1 MKATEQRVV
10 ALGCNPL
17 FANLTDDEREQIA
30 AIAQLVSYAP
40 GEVVLRQGKS
50 SQNLWIVLEGEC
62 EVFRSVDRDGTTE
75 DVLLATIKPADC
87 FGEMSFFHAAPHSAS
102 VRAKTAVQLLRIA
115 REDFDHLIRNGNCAA
130 YKIAYNALERLAERL
145 RRMDDWV
152 AQLLADSGR
161 KNRSREWYRFREAM
175 LGEWSV

>member
-1 MKATEQRVV
+1 MKATEQLVV

-17 FANLTDDEREQIA
+17 FANLTEDEMEQIA

-62 EVFRSVDRDGTTE
+62 EVVRSVDHGGATE
-75 DVLLATIKPADC
+75 EVLLATIKPADC
-87 FGEMSFFHAAPHSAS
+87 FGEMSFFHAAPHSAN
-102 VRAKTAVQLLRIA
+102 VRAKTAVQLVRIA
-115 REDFDHLIRNGNCAA
+115 REDFDELIQKGSCAA
-130 YKIAYNALERLAERL
+130 YKIAYNALESLAERL

-152 AQLLADSGR
+152 AQLLAETGR
-161 KNRSREWYRFREAM
+161 KSRSREWYQFREAM